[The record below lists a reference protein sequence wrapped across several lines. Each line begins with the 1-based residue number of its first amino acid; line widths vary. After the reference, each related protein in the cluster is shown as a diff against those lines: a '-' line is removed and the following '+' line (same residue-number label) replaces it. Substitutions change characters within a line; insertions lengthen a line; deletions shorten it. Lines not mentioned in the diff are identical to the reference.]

1 MKKVLTVALGL
12 IAITAVAQES
22 APVQQPAP
30 PGFRTNLVERM
41 DAPTYSDINCAGFIS
56 KEKFN
61 TANQITATEAAPN
74 ETLAAET
81 GQILLLSGSG
91 YQEGQRY
98 TVLRELKD
106 PNQYEPYKG
115 QRHDVGEAG
124 QPFAQLGRIKVL
136 TLRGSHAVA
145 EVEFACQ
152 AMTTG
157 DFLVPY
163 QEKAPVDYR
172 RESTI
177 EKYPAGPGKV
187 SARIIMSNEFDFLVA
202 RGQKVFINAGS
213 DKGVK
218 VGDYFRA
225 VRGYDPDKID
235 PVEALSYKAPVGDDT
250 QMHPGKVN
258 RQEAKTLPLRNLGEM
273 IVLSVSPTSS
283 TAMIT
288 RAWESIEV
296 GDHVE
301 LEGQ

>member
-1 MKKVLTVALGL
+1 MKKIMTGALVL
-12 IAITAVAQES
+12 IAIGAVAQQS

-30 PGFRTNLVERM
+30 PGFRTNLVERV
-41 DAPTYSDINCAGFIS
+41 DAPTYSDIYCAGFVS

-74 ETLAAET
+74 ETLAANAS
-81 GQILLLSGSG
+81 QIVLLSGSG

-98 TVLRELKD
+98 TVLRELRD

-115 QRHDVGEAG
+115 QRKDMADTG
-124 QPFAQLGRIKVL
+124 QPYAQLGQIKVL
-136 TLRGSHAVA
+136 ALRGGHAVA
-145 EVEFACQ
+145 EVQFACQ

-157 DFLVPY
+157 DFLVPF
-163 QEKAPVDYR
+163 QEHAPVSYKQD
-172 RESTI
+172 STI
-177 EKYPAGPGKV
+177 EKYPSGPGKLGAKIV
-187 SARIIMSNEFDFLVA
+187 MSNEFDFLVA
-202 RGQKVFINAGS
+202 RGHKVFINAGS

-225 VRGYDPDKID
+225 VRGYDPDQID
-235 PVEALSYKAPVGDDT
+235 PVESLSYKSPVGDDT
-250 QMHPGKVN
+250 QMHPGNVT
-258 RQEAKTLPLRNLGEM
+258 REQAKTLPPRNLGEM
-273 IVLSVSPTSS
+273 IVLSVTPTSS